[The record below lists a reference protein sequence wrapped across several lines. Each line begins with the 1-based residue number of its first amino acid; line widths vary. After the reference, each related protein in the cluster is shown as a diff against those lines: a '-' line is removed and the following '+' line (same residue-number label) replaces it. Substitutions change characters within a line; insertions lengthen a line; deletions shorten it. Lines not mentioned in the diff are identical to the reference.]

1 MKKIVLIVL
10 LMTSGFSFAQT
21 KTEKIK
27 TLLTLTNSA
36 NMGIQMASQ
45 FLDSFKQAYPDVPND
60 FWEGVKKEMNLEEV
74 ENMIIPVYDKHF
86 TEKEIDDFITF
97 YKTDSGKKLIEKMP
111 FVFQESQSAGQEWG
125 RKIALKV
132 YEKIEERSKYSS
144 PPPPMENKKK

>member
-1 MKKIVLIVL
+1 MNVNTGELFRMTPEMEKGFAKE
-10 LMTSGFSFAQT
+10 LMERDSP
-21 KTEKIK
+21 IK
-27 TLLTLTNSA
+27 
-36 NMGIQMASQ
+36 
-45 FLDSFKQAYPDVPND
+45 PVPND
-60 FWEGVKKEMNLEEV
+60 FWEGVKKEMNPEEI

-144 PPPPMENKKK
+144 PPPPMESKKK

>member
-1 MKKIVLIVL
+1 MKKIALIVL
-10 LMTSGFSFAQT
+10 FMTSGFSFAQT

-60 FWEGVKKEMNLEEV
+60 FWEGVKKEMNPEEIIK
-74 ENMIIPVYDKHF
+74 MIIPVYDKHF

-97 YKTDSGKKLIEKMP
+97 YNTPSGKKMIEKMP
-111 FVFQESQSAGQEWG
+111 IVFQESQAVGQEWG
-125 RKIALKV
+125 RGIAKKV
-132 YEKIEERSKYSS
+132 FEKISKSSKYQS
-144 PPPPMENKKK
+144 PPPPSK